1 MNLPPINVAALLKKH
16 HLEPR
21 KSLGQNFLISDSALE
36 QIVAAAEIPA
46 SAAVLEVGAG
56 LGSLTRVLAASSR
69 KVVAVELDRFLFRI
83 LQDVT
88 ASQKNIELVQGDM
101 LEINPTEL
109 MGEPDYLVVANI
121 PYYITS
127 ALIRHLIETKFK
139 PLRLVLTIQQEV
151 ADRIC
156 ALPGDL
162 SLLALGVQVYGT
174 PRIVLKIPAGAFYPP
189 PKVDSAVVR
198 VDLLPEP
205 VIPFENLDLF
215 FRLAKAG
222 FSQKRKTLRNSISA
236 GMHLKPGD
244 AENLLRSVQIDPQRR
259 AETLSL
265 TEWRG
270 LTERMAGLL

>member
-1 MNLPPINVAALLKKH
+1 LSLPSINVAALLKKH

-21 KSLGQNFLISDSALE
+21 KSLGQNFLISDSALA
-36 QIVAAAEIPA
+36 QIVSAAEIPA
-46 SAAVLEVGAG
+46 DAAVLEVGAG
-56 LGSLTRVLAASSR
+56 LGSLTRVLAASAR
-69 KVVAVELDRFLFRI
+69 KVVAVELDRFLFPI
-83 LQDVT
+83 LQDMT

-127 ALIRHLIETKFK
+127 ALIRHLIETKYK
-139 PLRLVLTIQQEV
+139 PRRLVLTIQQEV
-151 ADRIC
+151 ADRVC
-156 ALPGDL
+156 ATPGDL
-162 SLLALGVQVYGT
+162 SLLALGVQVYGS
-174 PRIVLKIPAGAFYPP
+174 PRIALKIPAGAFYPP

-198 VDLLPEP
+198 VDLYPEP
-205 VIPFENLDLF
+205 VIPFESLDLF

-244 AENLLRSVQIDPQRR
+244 AEKLLQGAGIDPQRR

-265 TEWRG
+265 IEWRG
-270 LTERMAGLL
+270 LTERMADSY